1 MDLFIAI
8 LIIIIIIYILKK
20 YTIEHLSTRHRD
32 EIIIIPREGT
42 YCPALIY

>member
-1 MDLFIAI
+1 MDMFIA
-8 LIIIIIIYILKK
+8 IIIIIVTIYVLKK
-20 YTIEHLSTRHRD
+20 YPIEHLSTRHRD